1 MVSGEPGI
9 SRLVFVQ
16 ARLYPNFYARREVLT
31 MTLDD
36 LLDLSVGD
44 DRIDIDISKPRR
56 QEDPS
61 YEMAPYNPMMSRPMQ
76 TWDDRTMDRML
87 TIKRPIAISG
97 EMWITESGF
106 AETLSLLP
114 LNKMEQRMFWRKF
127 RRIQM
132 LASGELNKR
141 IMDSRQER
149 LALELISQKSRLDVV
164 EGGNLNERLAWIT
177 NKQMIEQT
185 LRTPPPQRAKGF
197 IGSVVDGLTGR

>member
-1 MVSGEPGI
+1 
-9 SRLVFVQ
+9 
-16 ARLYPNFYARREVLT
+16 

-61 YEMAPYNPMMSRPMQ
+61 YEMTPYNPMMSRPMQ